1 MTPQSNLG
9 REELKTR
16 LAIQVGEI
24 DVGNVSDVVGT
35 RLVTTDSLK
44 IHGDFATYFAR
55 LKLNLRV
62 IVHLLDMPKV
72 AKHIPLELVDGAF
85 VRLYALQTYSPH
97 TRTFEQS

>member
-9 REELKTR
+9 REDLKTR
-16 LAIQVGEI
+16 FAIQVGEI

-44 IHGDFATYFAR
+44 IIEDFSTYIAR
-55 LKLNLRV
+55 PRLDLRV

-72 AKHIPLELVDGAF
+72 AKISSWNLSMVHLSACM
-85 VRLYALQTYSPH
+85 RSKTAAR
-97 TRTFEQS
+97 TRAR